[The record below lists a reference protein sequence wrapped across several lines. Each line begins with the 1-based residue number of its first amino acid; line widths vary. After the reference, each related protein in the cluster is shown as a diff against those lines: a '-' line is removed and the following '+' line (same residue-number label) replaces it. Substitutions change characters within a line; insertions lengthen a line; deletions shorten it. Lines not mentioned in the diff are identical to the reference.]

1 MIRAILAISC
11 CILLCG
17 CQQVNRAK
25 KSWNTTDK
33 EYLKSTTSAPL
44 KVPAEL
50 SLNQDFESY
59 PLPQNL
65 PAPDSLQP
73 VPLEPPGFGKLE
85 TRNS

>member
-1 MIRAILAISC
+1 M
-11 CILLCG
+11 LCG
-17 CQQVNRAK
+17 CQHASRVKNDYWK
-25 KSWNTTDK
+25 TTEK
-33 EYLKSTTSAPL
+33 EYLKSTKGASL
-44 KVPAEL
+44 KIPSDL

-65 PAPDSLQP
+65 PSPESLQP